1 MDSALRHAYVAARYV
16 VEMPEPI
23 TLKIGCNSEALDAYV
38 SREGAT
44 RWAWLTAVNPG
55 SVVLDAAE
63 NQGRLE
69 RLDAALRA
77 AGRRFYPGW
86 SSDPEGRLAPEPSRL
101 VVGMSASEAR
111 GLASGFG
118 QTAVLVGDVGG
129 PVRLLVCSE
138 SSGDGTA
145 TSAIHAGEPSPKIGR
160 AAIPPIFQSVVY
172 GHAETGDDKTVLYP
186 RYGNLPNHDAVHARL
201 AALEGADDAHVTASG
216 MAAVSAALLAATGP
230 GGRVLM
236 QRDLYGGTWAFV
248 TRDLVEMG
256 RSVTFVDAMR
266 PGAFDDAWTPDV
278 QAVYVEAM
286 TNPLLRVVDHETVVA
301 FARTRGVV
309 AILDGTFV
317 PPVLW
322 KPCRL
327 GYDLVVHSAT
337 KFLNGHSDLTAGV
350 VVGRA
355 RLMEKVRG
363 VVRRLGGSL
372 DALNVW
378 LLERGMKTLPL
389 RVERACDNALQLALE
404 LSSHRDVAAVH
415 HVALPSHPDAVTARR
430 LFGGRAALL
439 AFEHR
444 GGGDA
449 AAAWLDALK
458 LVTHGPSLGGVET
471 LAVRPVT
478 TSHRGV
484 PPPERA
490 AMGIRDGLIRV
501 AVGIEDVD
509 DIWSDMSAAFVV
521 ATP

>member
-1 MDSALRHAYVAARYV
+1 MDPALRHAYVAARYV
-16 VEMPEPI
+16 VETSEPI
-23 TLKIGCNSEALDAYV
+23 TLKVGCVSEGLDAQL
-38 SREGAT
+38 SRDGAT

-63 NQGRLE
+63 NRDRLE
-69 RLDAALRA
+69 RLDAALRE
-77 AGRRFYPGW
+77 AGWRSYPGW

-111 GLASGFG
+111 TLASTFG
-118 QTAVLVGDVGG
+118 QTAILVGEVGG
-129 PVRLLVCSE
+129 PVRLLACKE
-138 SSGDGTA
+138 SASDGIA
-145 TSAIHAGEPSPKIGR
+145 TSAIHAGEPSPRIGR

-172 GHAETGDDKTVLYP
+172 EHAETGDDKTVLYP

-216 MAAVSAALLAATGP
+216 MAAVSAALLAATQP
-230 GGRVLM
+230 GGRVLL

-256 RSVTFVDAMR
+256 RSVTFVDAMQ
-266 PGAFDDAWTPDV
+266 PGAFDAAWSPDV

-286 TNPLLRVVDHETVVA
+286 TNPLLRVVDHEAVIA
-301 FARTRGVV
+301 FARARAVV

-355 RLMEKVRG
+355 ALMEKVRG

-389 RVERACDNALQLALE
+389 RVERACDNALRLALE
-404 LSSHRDVAAVH
+404 LASHRDVAAVH
-415 HVALPSHPDAVTARR
+415 HVALPSHPDAAVARR

-444 GGGDA
+444 GGGAA
-449 AAAWLDALK
+449 AAAWLDALD

-484 PPPERA
+484 PPSERA
-490 AMGIRDGLIRV
+490 AMGIHDGLIRV
-501 AVGIEDVD
+501 AVGIEEAS
-509 DIWSDMSAAFVV
+509 DIWNDMRAAFAAVS
-521 ATP
+521 P